1 MNLRTAALVAVVVAL
16 VNLQPAHGY
25 VHTNIGSTAE
35 TTLSDDCQ
43 SQYNDLL
50 ASIPVPPEPLLDAGE
65 LSCTDQISNA
75 TANTDGV
82 YCPSQAVLVACF
94 QLNQTAWTNLVGNCD
109 LFTSAPNCLNGG
121 VADAITGSACQRPRQ
136 SNGWWLFS
144 ATQGKFA
151 IEQYDYGTGIV
162 PNAGS
167 DWQTVQGEGSRRLLT
182 YPYQRGYAQRRRE
195 LLQTGESEGG
205 GSGEAAGCFPDL
217 YTQQD
222 FINWLDGSYI
232 EPTFG
237 GNTINPIGVILWLVH
252 AIGIL
257 AMSAF

>member
-1 MNLRTAALVAVVVAL
+1 MAPSTSARIIAILAALVSLQAV
-16 VNLQPAHGY
+16 QGY
-25 VHTNIGSTAE
+25 VHTNVGSLT
-35 TTLSDDCQ
+35 DDCTT
-43 SQYNDLL
+43 QYDTLL
-50 ASIPVPPEPLLDAGE
+50 ASIPEPTLDGE
-65 LSCTDQISNA
+65 LNCADQIANA
-75 TANTDGV
+75 TANTDGSD
-82 YCPSQAVLVACF
+82 CPSQAVLVACF
-94 QLNQTAWTNLVGNCD
+94 QLNQTAWTNLVGSCD

-121 VADAITGSACQRPRQ
+121 VADAITGAACQRPWQ

-144 ATQGKFA
+144 ASQGKFA

-167 DWQTVQGEGSRRLLT
+167 DWQTVQGEGSRRLLA

-205 GSGEAAGCFPDL
+205 GSGEAAGCFPDI

-237 GNTINPIGVILWLVH
+237 GNVINPIGVILWIVH
-252 AIGIL
+252 AVGIL